1 MTTMITEVYT
11 AFRKAGVPEEEAK
24 AAAEALSSDSVATKG
39 DIHSLEIEQAKI
51 NAKLAV
57 IEKLQWIIVAGIVG
71 LVIKDLVL

>member
-1 MTTMITEVYT
+1 MITEVYT

-24 AAAEALSSDSVATKG
+24 AAAEAPSSDSVATKG
-39 DIHSLEIEQAKI
+39 DIHSLEVEQAKV